1 MPQETTYK
9 TACILCN
16 QNCGIEIQKDE
27 AGNFTQVLGDKE
39 HPVSEGYICQKAT
52 RLNYYQKQER
62 LTSPLRKDDAGEF
75 QEISWEVAIKE
86 IAEKLVQIRDTHGGK
101 SIAYAG
107 GGGQG
112 NHLGG
117 VYGAA
122 LRTACDTPYIYAA
135 LAQEKTGNFWVNG
148 HLFGRQNTNY
158 CEAVGEAEYVMV
170 LGANPLQSHG
180 IPKARPTIN
189 EVARNPEKTLV
200 VIDPRK
206 TETAKKADIFLQV
219 QPGKDAY
226 LLGAMLGY
234 IIQNDLED
242 KDFIQTHTVGFEEI
256 KPHFTKIP
264 VSKYAKI
271 AGVMEEQIIEVASG
285 ITRAKSFA
293 LRSDLGIEQSHNS
306 TLNAYLARLLFLVTG
321 HFGREGT
328 NCLHNFLFPLI
339 GHSKEP
345 EAGGVTT
352 QVTGMKGIGKLF
364 PPNILPQEILTDD
377 PKRLRALIVDSA
389 NPVATYADSQS
400 QRQAIENLEL
410 SVVIDVA
417 MTETAQAAQYVLP
430 AQNQYEKMEATFF
443 NLEFPNN
450 FFHLRHPIETPLKG
464 TLDEPEIYRRLV
476 VAMGEIPGSFPLLG
490 AIAKLDRK
498 MPGFKL
504 FPLALA
510 ITTKLKPKWKKQQLL
525 LLTETLGKALPFKY
539 AKSSAFIWFAAHL
552 FARKYEKQVQ
562 RAGFKGKGYA
572 LGEALFNRILHSK
585 SGTLISKH
593 TYEESWELVRHK
605 DKKIHLEIPEMLKWM
620 NELPQGMETQDEF
633 TFNLLAGERRAYNA
647 NALFRNP
654 EWRKKDTEGALKI
667 HPEDAA
673 EQGIE
678 NGDWV
683 RCYSK
688 NGEVVI
694 KTWITDEMP
703 RKMLSMPHGYG
714 FSYPGHDIKTTG
726 ALVNNLTSMDD
737 CDPLA
742 KTPYHKNVRVNL
754 EKVSIE
760 EQVTSASY

>member
-1 MPQETTYK
+1 MSPK
-9 TACILCN
+9 ASPTACILCN
-16 QNCGIEIQKDE
+16 QNCGVIIQKDNH
-27 AGNFTQVLGDKE
+27 GNFTSILGDKD
-39 HPVSEGYICQKAT
+39 HPVSEGYMCQKAT

-62 LTSPLRKDDAGEF
+62 LTSPLRKKEDGSFEK
-75 QEISWEVAIKE
+75 ISWDTAIKE
-86 IAEKLVQIRDTHGGK
+86 IAEKLVDIRDTHGGT

-122 LRTACDTPYIYAA
+122 LRTACNTPYFYGA

-148 HLFGRQNTNY
+148 HLFGRQNTNF
-158 CEAVGEAEYVMV
+158 CEAVGEAEYVMI

-180 IPKARPTIN
+180 FPKARPIIN
-189 EVARNPEKTLV
+189 EVARNPKKTLV
-200 VIDPRK
+200 VVDPRK

-219 QPGKDAY
+219 KPGKDAY
-226 LLGAMLGY
+226 LLSAILGF
-234 IIQNDLED
+234 IIQEGLENQA
-242 KDFIQTHTVGFEEI
+242 FIANHTVGFDQI
-256 KPHFTKIP
+256 KPHFQKIP
-264 VSKYAKI
+264 VAEYALTS
-271 AGVMEEQIIEVASG
+271 GVSVDHVKEVARG
-285 ITRAKSFA
+285 IVAAKAFA

-328 NCLHNFLFPLI
+328 NCLHNFFFPLI

-345 EAGGVTT
+345 DAGGITT

-364 PPNILPQEILTDD
+364 PPNILPQEILTNH

-389 NPVATYADSQS
+389 NPVTNYADSKM
-400 QRQAIENLEL
+400 QRKAIEHLEL

-430 AQNQYEKMEATFF
+430 AQNQFEKMEATFF

-450 FFHLRHPIETPLKG
+450 FFHLRHPIEEPLKN

-476 VAMGEIPGSFPLLG
+476 VAMGAIPNSFPLLHTV
-490 AIAKLDRK
+490 AKIDRK
-498 MPGFKL
+498 LPQLKL
-504 FPLALA
+504 FPLALNLA
-510 ITTKLKPKWKKQQLL
+510 STMHPSWKKQQLMI
-525 LLTETLGKALPFKY
+525 LTETLGKALPYRY
-539 AKSSAFIWFAAHL
+539 AKSAAFIWVASHL
-552 FARKYEKQVQ
+552 FVKKHKKQV
-562 RAGFKGKGYA
+562 RRVGIKGEGYA
-572 LGEALFNRILHSK
+572 LGEALFNRILNSK

-593 TYEESWELVRHK
+593 TYEESWELVRHA
-605 DKKIHLEIPEMLKWM
+605 DKKVHLAIPELLKWLDR
-620 NELPQGMETQDEF
+620 LPETDLESDGEYA
-633 TFNLLAGERRAYNA
+633 FNLLAGERRSYNA
-647 NALFRNP
+647 NAIFRNP
-654 EWRKKDTEGALKI
+654 DWRKTDTEGALKV

-673 EQGIE
+673 ALGIE

-688 NGEVVI
+688 SGEVIV
-694 KTWITDEMP
+694 KTWLTDELP

-714 FSYPGHDIKTTG
+714 FSYPGHDQKTTG

-742 KTPYHKNVRVNL
+742 KTPFHKNVRVNL
-754 EKVSIE
+754 EKVE
-760 EQVTSASY
+760 MV

>member
-1 MPQETTYK
+1 MAPETTHK

-16 QNCGIEIQKDE
+16 QNCGIEIKKDE
-27 AGNFTQVLGDKE
+27 AGNFIQVLGDKD
-39 HPVSEGYICQKAT
+39 HPVSEGYLCQKAT

-62 LTSPLRKDDAGEF
+62 LTSPLRKNASGDFE
-75 QEISWEVAIKE
+75 EISWEIAIKE
-86 IAEKLVQIRDTHGGK
+86 IAEKLVQIRNGHSGK
-101 SIAYAG
+101 AIAYAG

-112 NHLGG
+112 NHMGG

-122 LRTACDTPYIYAA
+122 LRTACDTPYIYAS

-158 CEAVGEAEYVMV
+158 CEAVGEAEYV
-170 LGANPLQSHG
+170 LIIGANPLQSHG

-189 EVARNPEKTLV
+189 EVARNPVKTLV

-206 TETAKKADIFLQV
+206 TETAKKADLFLQV

-226 LLGAMLGY
+226 LMVAMLGY
-234 IIQNDLED
+234 IIQNSLEN
-242 KDFIQTHTVGFEEI
+242 KAFIEQHTTGFETL
-256 KPHFTKIP
+256 KSHFEQIS
-264 VSKYAKI
+264 VSVYAQI
-271 AGVMEEQIIEVASG
+271 SGVEEKQIIEVAKG
-285 ITRAKSFA
+285 ITSAKSFA

-352 QVTGMKGIGKLF
+352 QITGMKGIGKLF
-364 PPNILPQEILTDD
+364 PPNILPKEILTDD

-400 QRQAIENLEL
+400 QREAIESLEL

-450 FFHLRHPIETPLKG
+450 FFHLRHPIEKPLAG

-476 VAMGEIPGSFPLLG
+476 VAMGEIPSSFPVLG

-498 MPGFKL
+498 LPGLKL

-510 ITTKLKPKWKKQQLL
+510 TSMALKPNWKKQQLL
-525 LLTETLGKALPFKY
+525 ILTETLGKALPFKY
-539 AKSSAFIWFAAHL
+539 AKSSAFIWFASHL
-552 FARKYEKQVQ
+552 FAKKYEKQVQ
-562 RAGFKGKGYA
+562 RAGFQGKGYA
-572 LGEALFNRILHSK
+572 LGEALFNRILNSK

-593 TYEESWELVRHK
+593 SYEESWELIRHK
-605 DKKIHLEIPEMLKWM
+605 DKKIHLEIPEMLNWM
-620 NELPQGMETQDEF
+620 KRLPQETESKDDF
-633 TFNLLAGERRAYNA
+633 TFTLLAGERRAYNA

-654 EWRKKDTEGALKI
+654 DWRKTDTEGALKI
-667 HPEDAA
+667 HPEDAE
-673 EQGIE
+673 EQGIAD
-678 NGDWV
+678 GDWV

-688 NGEVVI
+688 AGEVVI
-694 KTWITDEMP
+694 KTWLTDELP

-714 FSYPGHDIKTTG
+714 FSYPGHDVKTTG
-726 ALVNNLTSMDD
+726 ALVNNLTSLDD

-754 EKVSIE
+754 EKIAIE
-760 EQVTSASY
+760 ELV

>member
-1 MPQETTYK
+1 MTQETNHK

-27 AGNFTQVLGDKE
+27 AGNFVSVIGDKD
-39 HPVSEGYICQKAT
+39 HPVSEGYLCQKAT

-62 LTSPLRKDDAGEF
+62 LTSPLRKNASGEF
-75 QEISWEVAIKE
+75 ETISWDVAIKE

-117 VYGAA
+117 VYGAT
-122 LRTACDTPYIYAA
+122 LRAACDTPYIYAA

-158 CEAVGEAEYVMV
+158 CEAVGEADYV
-170 LGANPLQSHG
+170 LIIGANPLQSHG

-206 TETAKKADIFLQV
+206 TETARKADLFLQV
-219 QPGKDAY
+219 LPGKDAY
-226 LLGAMLGY
+226 LMAALIGY
-234 IIQNDLED
+234 IIQNGLED
-242 KDFIQTHTVGFEEI
+242 KDFIEKHTVGFDKI
-256 KPHFTKIP
+256 KPHFEAIP
-264 VSKYAKI
+264 VSEYAKI
-271 AGVMEEQIIEVASG
+271 SGIDEDQIIQVAKG
-285 ITRAKSFA
+285 ITSAKTFA
-293 LRSDLGIEQSHNS
+293 MRSDLGIEQSHNS
-306 TLNAYLARLLFLVTG
+306 TLNAYLARLIFLVTG

-345 EAGGVTT
+345 EAGGITT

-364 PPNILPQEILTDD
+364 PPNILPQEILTDH
-377 PKRLRALIVDSA
+377 PNRLRALIVDSA
-389 NPVATYADSQS
+389 NPVATYADTHS
-400 QRQAIENLEL
+400 QRKAIESLEL

-417 MTETAQAAQYVLP
+417 LTETAQAAQYVLP
-430 AQNQYEKMEATFF
+430 AQNQFEKMEATFF

-450 FFHLRHPIETPLKG
+450 FFHLRHPIEKPLEG

-476 VAMGEIPGSFPLLG
+476 VAMGEIPNSFPLLG

-498 MPGFKL
+498 VPALKL
-504 FPLALA
+504 FPVALA
-510 ITTKLKPKWKKQQLL
+510 MSMTINPKWKKQQLL
-525 LLTETLGKALPFKY
+525 VVTETLGKALPYTY
-539 AKSSAFIWFAAHL
+539 AKSAAFIWFASHL
-552 FARKYEKQVQ
+552 FARKYTKQVQ
-562 RAGFKGKGYA
+562 RAGFKGKGPA
-572 LGEALFNRILHSK
+572 LGEALFNRILNSK
-585 SGTLISKH
+585 SGTIISKH

-620 NELPQGMETQDEF
+620 AELPKQAEIKDDF

-654 EWRKKDTEGALKI
+654 DWRKKDTEGALKI

-678 NGDWV
+678 DGDWV

-694 KTWITDEMP
+694 KTWVTDEMP

-714 FSYPGHDIKTTG
+714 FSYPGHDVKTTG
-726 ALVNNLTSMDD
+726 ALVNNLTSMED

-754 EKVSIE
+754 EKVALE
-760 EQVTSASY
+760 ELATA